1 VKGDKEAQAN
11 LPKVMQDA
19 MKKKESLPNQPA
31 QTRPYSTMSRARV
44 SVLPQA
50 NSRTFSTS
58 TRLPREVQSRGAY
71 SNFDENQTFFET
83 PAQAQAEEEAAL
95 EAEQRSLGTLLAEED
110 LEEEVTHKFG
120 LPTLPLPP
128 GSNLRKRYEP
138 IVDQVTKLLMQD
150 GKLSVAQ
157 RVCWSFTNVFLLSIL
172 SEATAYRLP
181 CIVILLTFSCRI

>member
-1 VKGDKEAQAN
+1 
-11 LPKVMQDA
+11 MQDA
-19 MKKKESLPNQPA
+19 LKKKESLPNQPA

-44 SVLPQA
+44 SALQQA

-58 TRLPREVQSRGAY
+58 ARRFREVQSRGAY

>member
-1 VKGDKEAQAN
+1 
-11 LPKVMQDA
+11 MQDA
-19 MKKKESLPNQPA
+19 LKKKESLPNQPA

-44 SVLPQA
+44 SVLHQA

-58 TRLPREVQSRGAY
+58 ARRFREVQSRGAY

-83 PAQAQAEEEAAL
+83 PTQAQAEEEAAL
-95 EAEQRSLGTLLAEED
+95 ESEQRSLGTLLAEED

-157 RVCWSFTNVFLLSIL
+157 RVRSVFLERGPPFYPIQ
-172 SEATAYRLP
+172 TQQ
-181 CIVILLTFSCRI
+181 LTVCHV